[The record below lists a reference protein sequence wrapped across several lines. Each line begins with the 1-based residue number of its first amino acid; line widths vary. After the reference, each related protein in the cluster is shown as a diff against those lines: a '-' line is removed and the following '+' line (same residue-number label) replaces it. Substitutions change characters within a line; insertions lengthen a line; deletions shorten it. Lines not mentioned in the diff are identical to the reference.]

1 MPAQPVLYLEDFVVG
16 ARYESDRHALSAEQT
31 IAFARTFDPQPFH
44 VDPAAAE
51 HSFFHGLAASGW
63 HTAAITMRLLVE
75 SVPVAGGL
83 IGAGVELRW
92 PTPTRP
98 DDVLHVESVVTA
110 IKPSRSKP
118 DRGIVTMENST
129 LNDAGE
135 ERQHTVSHLLVFRR
149 GAA

>member
-1 MPAQPVLYLEDFVVG
+1 MPAPTALYLEDFVVG
-16 ARYESDRHALSAEQT
+16 ARFQSGRHALDAQQT

-44 VDPAAAE
+44 VDPVAAE

-63 HTAAITMRLLVE
+63 HTAAITMRLLVD
-75 SVPVAGGL
+75 SAPIAGGR

-118 DRGIVTMENST
+118 DRGIVTMESST

-135 ERQHTVSHLLVFRR
+135 ERQHMVSRTLVFRR